1 VDAATAW
8 SAQWR
13 VPATQGMQDIYVCKL
28 HTELLDYN
36 LRSIALTYVKSSV
49 NVSVAVMWPWFDLH
63 IWCCRGRDGAFLLE
77 FQCGRIAVATPGG
90 ISW

>member
-1 VDAATAW
+1 MLRLHGLRSGVFLL
-8 SAQWR
+8 R
-13 VPATQGMQDIYVCKL
+13 KVCRIYTFAKL